1 MHDLAGEVLT
11 EKKAKAI
18 ISENPETIAGLT
30 TKITEMQ
37 EIVNKKFGGWCD
49 RWCDNGVKELREDAK
64 KYFTDIQ
71 TLETLGKGTILG
83 DLNSQ
88 IEKDKKD
95 IKFLQKELYHVSNE
109 LKDLKRRNGFLDF

>member
-11 EKKAKAI
+11 VDKAKAI

-37 EIVNKKFGGWCD
+37 EIVNKKYGG
-49 RWCDNGVKELREDAK
+49 WCDNGVKELREDAK
-64 KYFTDIQ
+64 KYFNDI
-71 TLETLGKGTILG
+71 ETLGKGNILR
-83 DLNSQ
+83 DLEHQ
-88 IEKDKKD
+88 IETDTTL
-95 IKFLQKELYHVSNE
+95 IEFLQKELDHVSKE

>member
-11 EKKAKAI
+11 VDKAKAI

-37 EIVNKKFGGWCD
+37 EIVNKKYGG
-49 RWCDNGVKELREDAK
+49 WCDNGVKELREDAK
-64 KYFTDIQ
+64 KYFNDIE

-83 DLNSQ
+83 DLNNQ
-88 IEKDKKD
+88 IKEYKTD
-95 IKFLQKELYHVSNE
+95 ITFLQQE
-109 LKDLKRRNGFLDF
+109 LKFVEAGGRILF

>member
-11 EKKAKAI
+11 VDKAKAI

-37 EIVNKKFGGWCD
+37 EIVNKKYGG
-49 RWCDNGVKELREDAK
+49 WCDNGVKELREDAK
-64 KYFTDIQ
+64 KYFNDIE

-83 DLNSQ
+83 DLNNQ
-88 IEKDKKD
+88 IKEYKTD
-95 IKFLQKELYHVSNE
+95 ITFLQQE
-109 LKDLKRRNGFLDF
+109 LKFVEAG

>member
-1 MHDLAGEVLT
+1 MRDLAGEVLT

-37 EIVNKKFGGWCD
+37 EIVNKKYGG
-49 RWCDNGVKELREDAK
+49 WCDNGVEELREDAK
-64 KYFTDIQ
+64 KYFKDI
-71 TLETLGKGTILG
+71 ETLGKGTILR
-83 DLNSQ
+83 DLNNQ
-88 IEKDKKD
+88 IKEYKTD
-95 IKFLQKELYHVSNE
+95 ITFLQQELDHVSNE